1 MLVKCDMGMKILTK
15 IFSMGSNT
23 HRSRKAQEGTEKRK
37 TYEMEMSKYKEAEE
51 IPKC

>member
-1 MLVKCDMGMKILTK
+1 MGMKILTK